1 MWYTHL
7 NRNQHYLRA
16 YRTHNLW
23 LDYYHLKTRTA
34 RVAGLQATFVKRIA
48 KTYSGVSEHFTALKF
63 GLTHFLTL
71 TLALYSRLAS
81 PGTFT
86 ASPFSRS
93 SNS

>member
-23 LDYYHLKTRTA
+23 LDYSHLKTRTA
-34 RVAGLQATFVKRIA
+34 RVAGLQASFVKRIA
-48 KTYSGVSEHFTALKF
+48 KTYSGVSEFSIALTF

-71 TLALYSRLAS
+71 FLYSRLVLL
-81 PGTFT
+81 GTSM
-86 ASPFSRS
+86 ASPFSLS